1 MRKISLKATIRRM
14 FLVSGLSNN
23 LFVVKDAPAKDE
35 SEELFGRKSGALK

>member
-14 FLVSGLSNN
+14 FLVSALSNN

-35 SEELFGRKSGALK
+35 SAELFGRKRGALK